1 MNMGHI
7 SLLNSSGGAGIH
19 NEDATEDV
27 RVLIAKELVKKAK
40 RSIKRLSMLR
50 VAQKPAAAVG
60 VGSST
65 GSYIKPICAEES

>member
-1 MNMGHI
+1 MGHI
-7 SLLNSSGGAGIH
+7 SLLNSSGVAGIY

-60 VGSST
+60 VGSSM
-65 GSYIKPICAEES
+65 GSYIH